1 MYTSKLNFNKK
12 IILIEDNKYSRSVLL
27 GDFDAAVKMGI
38 IVSPTNYSE
47 LEKYIEFAPFYSA
60 ISDFNLGEWHHS
72 IDSKKSKYEIDN
84 GINVLEEI
92 QKKDTKTSLHVY
104 SANSG
109 DLSEELK
116 RFKSKEI
123 NQIFGLDQ
131 TVEKIK
137 EKLQE
142 VINIKMQISQMHPQ
156 TTDSYPLY
164 VFLATKI
171 FNFCGIN
178 DIWKAGQNI
187 WIVASNEN
195 TEYIL
200 QDTEIANK
208 RLEIEVRRDA
218 ETIKIKHI
226 NIKDRF
232 LIDSDEIREKISSGQ
247 FELAE
252 KEDYLY
258 EYIVLKFATELYL
271 EEEIEFSNYVN
282 FLNKL
287 SPHSKLESQKLL
299 FINELN
305 NSKKEFQEQE
315 LKIKIENNL
324 SIFTSVGFD
333 KINDIYVGKVIN
345 IDDDLAYITLKNFA
359 FPDQIKSIKTPSQQL
374 VNLLLEEESE
384 FLYTVYY
391 NNQTSSLCTQIIPL

>member
-12 IILIEDNKYSRSVLL
+12 IILIEDNMHSRSVLL
-27 GDFDAAVKMGI
+27 SDFDTAVKMGI
-38 IVSPTNYSE
+38 IISPTNYDE

-60 ISDFNLGEWHHS
+60 ISDFNLDKWNNTIEN
-72 IDSKKSKYEIDN
+72 KKSKYYINN

-92 QKKDTKTSLHVY
+92 QKKDAKTSLHVY
-104 SANSG
+104 SANSK
-109 DLSEELK
+109 ELGEK
-116 RFKSKEI
+116 LNRFKSQKI
-123 NQIFGLDQ
+123 NQIVGLEQ

-156 TTDSYPLY
+156 TTDSYPLS

-252 KEDYLY
+252 KKDYLY
-258 EYIVLKFATELYL
+258 EYIVLKLATELYL

-299 FINELN
+299 YINELN
-305 NSKKEFQEQE
+305 NLKKEFQEQE

-324 SIFTSVGFD
+324 SIFTSIGFD

-345 IDDDLAYITLKNFA
+345 IDGELAYIKLNNVRL
-359 FPDQIKSIKTPSQQL
+359 PDQIKSFKTPSQQL
-374 VNLLLEEESE
+374 ANLLLEEESE
-384 FLYTVYY
+384 FLYIVYY
-391 NNQTSSLCTQIIPL
+391 NNHTSSLCTQIIPL